1 MAFEP
6 AGYLGAPLGESGVS
20 DRPSPRETLSLLVG
34 AARSEDLGFLAA
46 AIAYYAFVSTIPLA
60 ILGLALASVLGG
72 DALADALAG
81 TLAGALSPE
90 VEPLLRT
97 ALETTAG
104 RGSATLVGLL
114 VLLWSGLR
122 LFRGLNTA
130 FARIY
135 GTNQT
140 TTFLGELRDAV
151 ATLGGIAVAVGL
163 LAGILVVLGSVSV
176 AGGLLAPLA
185 GVLALPV
192 AFFPIYYI
200 LPDVDIRVREAI
212 PGAILAGLG
221 WTILGWVFAVYAAL
235 ASTAS
240 VYGAIGTVLLALTWF
255 YAGALLVL
263 LGALLNVVRAGRL
276 DNRQLQQVAGPV
288 DG

>member
-1 MAFEP
+1 M
-6 AGYLGAPLGESGVS
+6 S
-20 DRPSPRETLSLLVG
+20 DRPSPRETLRLLVA

-60 ILGLALASVLGG
+60 ILGLALASILGG
-72 DALADALAG
+72 DALSAALAG
-81 TLAGALSPE
+81 TLAGVLSPE

-114 VLLWSGLR
+114 VLAWSSLR
-122 LFRGLNTA
+122 LFRGLNSA

-135 GTNQT
+135 DTSDV
-140 TTFLGELRDAV
+140 TTFFGELRDAA
-151 ATLGGIAVAVGL
+151 ATLGGIAVAVGVL
-163 LAGILVVLGSVSV
+163 VGALAVLGTVSV
-176 AGGLLAPLA
+176 AGWLLAPLA
-185 GVLALPV
+185 AILLLPV
-192 AFFPIYYI
+192 AFFPVYYL
-200 LPDVDIRVREAI
+200 LPDVDLRAREAI

-221 WTILGWVFAVYAAL
+221 WTVLGWVFAVYAAL
-235 ASTAS
+235 ASTVS

-263 LGALLNVVRAGRL
+263 LGALLNAVRAGRF
-276 DNRQLQQVAGPV
+276 DNRQLQQVAGP
-288 DG
+288 DGG